1 VSEGQLPLVY
11 DHKPTGRGD
20 DYVDLTGLALFPFGY
35 GLSYT
40 SFTYSDLTIEPPEIL
55 PTGHAT
61 VRCRVKNSGSRAGDE
76 VVQLY
81 VRDELASVTRPVLQL
96 AGFQRIRLAPG
107 EEREVSFVLGPEA
120 LRMLDRDLKW
130 VVEPGAFRVL
140 VGASSRDLRLR
151 GTLTVR

>member
-1 VSEGQLPLVY
+1 
-11 DHKPTGRGD
+11 
-20 DYVDLTGLALFPFGY
+20 
-35 GLSYT
+35 
-40 SFTYSDLTIEPPEIL
+40 
-55 PTGHAT
+55 
-61 VRCRVKNSGSRAGDE
+61 VKNSGSRAGDE

-96 AGFQRIRLAPG
+96 AGFQRLRLAPG
-107 EEREVSFVLGPEA
+107 EEKEVSFVLGPEA
-120 LRMLDRDLKW
+120 LRLLDRDLKW